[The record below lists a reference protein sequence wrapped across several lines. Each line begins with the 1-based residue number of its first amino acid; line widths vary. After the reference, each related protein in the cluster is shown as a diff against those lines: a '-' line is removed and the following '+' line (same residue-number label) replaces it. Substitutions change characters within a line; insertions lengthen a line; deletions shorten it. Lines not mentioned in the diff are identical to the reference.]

1 MIVRR
6 ASALSLL
13 LLVSFPFAGFA
24 APAAKRV
31 QTRPAMAD
39 SASVVAMLGGVTNG
53 ACPYAGVATGGQP
66 SEAHLVSLAKAGYT
80 TVLDLRMPDEPRG
93 MDEAAV
99 ARRAGLAYETLPFVA
114 GTLDDAVFT
123 RFRTILRTRGN
134 GVFVHCASANRVNAV
149 LVPWLVLDRGWSSE
163 RAFAVARANG
173 LRSPEM
179 ESKARDYIARHPA
192 KR

>member
-1 MIVRR
+1 MTKRGVGI
-6 ASALSLL
+6 LL
-13 LLVSFPFAGFA
+13 LLVALATGAHA
-24 APAAKRV
+24 APAAKRAI
-31 QTRPAMAD
+31 TRPAMAD

-53 ACPYAGVATGGQP
+53 ACPYEGVATGGQP

-93 MDEAAV
+93 MDEPAV
-99 ARRAGLAYETLPFVA
+99 ARRAGLAYESLPFVA

-123 RFRTILRTRGN
+123 RFRTIMRTRGK

-149 LVPWLVLDRGWSSE
+149 LVPWLVLDRGWTPE

-179 ESKARDYIARHPA
+179 EARARDYVARQSVKH
-192 KR
+192 

>member
-1 MIVRR
+1 MMKHVSR
-6 ASALSLL
+6 SLL
-13 LLVSFPFAGFA
+13 LLLAFAAGVQA
-24 APAAKRV
+24 APAAKRAI
-31 QTRPAMAD
+31 TRPAMAE
-39 SASVVAMLGGVTNG
+39 SASVVAMLAGVTNG

-66 SEAHLVSLAKAGYT
+66 SESHLVSLAKAGYT

-93 MDEAAV
+93 MDEPAA
-99 ARRAGLAYETLPFVA
+99 ARRAGLAYESLPFVA

-149 LVPWLVLDRGWSSE
+149 LVPWLVLDRGWSLD
-163 RAFAVARANG
+163 RAVALARANG

-179 ESKARDYIARHPA
+179 EAKARDYVARQSP
-192 KR
+192 RR